1 MVDKQLMLTAE
12 EQEYLVDLLETARKA
27 TLVEE
32 HRTRAL
38 EYREHI
44 VRREG
49 LIMSLLDKLR
59 AGVATPA

>member
-1 MVDKQLMLTAE
+1 MVDKQLTLTAE
-12 EQEYLVDLLETARKA
+12 EQEYLLGLLETARKA

-44 VRREG
+44 VQREA
-49 LIMSLLDKLR
+49 LITSLLEKLR